1 MLKKILGI
9 LATLAMLGYLIFA
22 IVQFSGEPAAQPCR
36 EVVIQVMDST
46 DRAYV
51 SVPEVRKLLLLNDLK
66 LVGQRLDEIRYRR
79 VEYVVSVM
87 RMVRR
92 VECFATNSGKI
103 IVRIWQYS
111 PVLRVMQEEG
121 NFYVDATGQRLEI
134 SFNSAAN
141 VLVASGSIRD
151 SVHVRRLYRM
161 ALLLRQ
167 DPFWDAQIVQIFVK
181 PNGEWVLVPRVGD
194 YEIEFGLPNEV
205 EDKLKRLKLFYKK
218 ALPKAGWETYSNIS
232 VKYRKQII
240 CTKKVE

>member
-1 MLKKILGI
+1 VV
-9 LATLAMLGYLIFA
+9 LAYLIFA
-22 IVQFSGEPAAQPCR
+22 IVQFSGEPGTQKCR

-46 DRAYV
+46 DRQYV
-51 SVPEVRKLLLLNDLK
+51 SAPEVMKLLQLNNLG
-66 LVGQRLDEIRYRR
+66 LVGQRLDQIRYRR

-92 VECFATNSGKI
+92 VECFSTNSGKVVI
-103 IVRIWQYS
+103 QIWQYS
-111 PVLRVMQEEG
+111 PILRVMQEQG

-151 SVHVRRLYRM
+151 SVYIRRLYRM
-161 ALLLRQ
+161 AVLLRK

-181 PNGEWVLVPRVGD
+181 PNGEWILVPRVGD
-194 YEIEFGLPNEV
+194 YEIEFGLPNDV
-205 EDKLKRLKLFYKK
+205 EDKLERLKLFYEK
-218 ALPKAGWETYSNIS
+218 ALPKAGWEKYSSIS

-240 CTKKVE
+240 CTNKEE

>member
-9 LATLAMLGYLIFA
+9 LAALVVLAYLIFA
-22 IVQFSGEPAAQPCR
+22 IVQFSGEPGTQKCR

-46 DRAYV
+46 DRQYV
-51 SVPEVRKLLLLNDLK
+51 SAPEVMKLLQLNNLG
-66 LVGQRLDEIRYRR
+66 LVGQRLDQIRYRR

-92 VECFATNSGKI
+92 VECFSTNSGKVVI
-103 IVRIWQYS
+103 QIWQYS
-111 PVLRVMQEEG
+111 PILRVMQEQG

-151 SVHVRRLYRM
+151 SVYIRRLYRM

-167 DPFWDAQIVQIFVK
+167 DPFWEAQIVQIFVK
-181 PNGEWVLVPRVGD
+181 PNGEWILVPRVGD
-194 YEIEFGLPNEV
+194 YEIEFGLPNDV
-205 EDKLKRLKLFYKK
+205 EDKLERLKLFYEK
-218 ALPKAGWETYSNIS
+218 ALPKAGWEKYSSIS

-240 CTKKVE
+240 CTNKEE